1 MRIVSRQPSNR
12 APARVAPL
20 SVLPVFLAL
29 RGKRVV
35 VAGGS
40 DAAAWKA
47 ELLAAAGAR
56 VHVYAPRD
64 AVGDEMARLFAT
76 GGASPSYV
84 HHDQEWSAENLAGAV
99 LAVADAGSDEEATA
113 FHAAA
118 RSAGVP
124 CNVID
129 RPDCCV
135 FQFGSIVNR
144 SPVVIGISTSGAAPI
159 LAQAI
164 RRRIEALLPPSLA
177 EWADLA
183 QRLRETVIKLLPAA
197 SRRRAFWEAFA
208 DRAFGR
214 APLPGEALGLF
225 SQVAEIAADAALACG
240 RVTFVD
246 AGPGD
251 AELLTLKAVRA
262 LQAADVI
269 LFDDE
274 VSGEVLELARR
285 EATRVAAGMCGREKA
300 GDALVSLAR
309 SGRRVVRLKS
319 SKVNFGNGETA
330 RLRAE
335 GIAFDIVPGVSVET
349 AVASARA
356 ASRAHRV
363 RNEAGRFAAGHSRN
377 IPGDER
383 AAALAGG

>member
-20 SVLPVFLAL
+20 SVLPVFLDL
-29 RGKRVV
+29 HGKRVV

-56 VHVYAPRD
+56 VHVYAPSE
-64 AVGDEMARLFAT
+64 AISDEMALLLAA

-99 LAVADAGSDEEATA
+99 LAVADAGSNEEATA

-129 RPDCCV
+129 RPDHCV

-164 RRRIEALLPPSLA
+164 RRRVEALLPPSLA

-183 QRLRETVIKLLPAA
+183 QRLRETVMKLLPAA
-197 SRRRAFWEAFA
+197 SRRRAFWETFA

-214 APLPGEALGLF
+214 APLPGEALRLS

-274 VSGEVLELARR
+274 VSGDVLELARR
-285 EATRVAAGMCGREKA
+285 EATRVAAGTCGGREKA
-300 GDALVSLAR
+300 GDTLVSLAR
-309 SGRRVVRLKS
+309 SGRHVVRLKP
-319 SKVNFGNGETA
+319 SKANFGNGEIS

-335 GIAFDIVPGVSVET
+335 GIAFDIVPGVSV
-349 AVASARA
+349 AKVRA

-363 RNEAGRFAAGHSRN
+363 RNEAGRFAAGHARN
-377 IPGDER
+377 MPGEER
-383 AAALAGG
+383 ATARAVG